1 MKIVLVNTYEHSGG
15 AAIACNRL
23 RSALEKQDVDV
34 KMLVMHKTSSNEF
47 VLPVNKGMFAK
58 LKNKINFL
66 WERFV
71 IFIVNGF
78 SKKNVFVVSIAN
90 SGSSVC
96 KIKEIKDAD
105 IIHLHWINQGMISLR
120 GLRKIAKLKKPI
132 VWTMHDQWAYTGIC
146 HHANDCKKYE
156 TECNSCPK
164 LKYPSRK
171 DLSFKAYKKKQEIFK
186 KSNITLVGCSNWI
199 TNCAKNSNIGNLVKS
214 LNIPNPINID
224 FYKKIDKETALK
236 HFGLPNDKKIVLFGA
251 FTFSD
256 ENKGLKFLIDCV
268 NFLSAEKD
276 KYNFVVFGGKVGDL
290 EEKLLQKIYN
300 VNYIS
305 DKKEM
310 VLLYSAVDV
319 FLIPSIAENL
329 PNVIMESMSCS
340 TPCVGFNVGGIPE
353 MIDHKKN
360 GYIAEYKNAE
370 DLANGVRWVLE
381 NDNYKELSENARLK
395 VETMYNEGVIAKRYI
410 ELYNQLLKNN

>member
-23 RSALEKQDVDV
+23 LNALEKQNVDV
-34 KMLVMHKTSSNEF
+34 KMLVMHKTSSDNS
-47 VLPVNKGMFAK
+47 VLLINKGIFAK
-58 LKNKINFL
+58 LKNKMNFL

-71 IFIVNGF
+71 IFLANGF
-78 SKKNVFVVSIAN
+78 SKENIFRVSIAN
-90 SGSSVC
+90 SGSSAC

-146 HHANDCKKYE
+146 HYANDCNKYE
-156 TECNSCPK
+156 TECNCCPK

-171 DLSFKAYKKKQEIFK
+171 DLSFKAYRKKQEIFK
-186 KSNITLVGCSNWI
+186 KSNIALVGCSNWI
-199 TNCAKNSNIGNLVKS
+199 TDCAKNSNVGNLAKS
-214 LNIPNPINID
+214 LNIPNPIDID
-224 FYKKIDKETALK
+224 FYKRIDKETALK
-236 HFGLPNDKKIVLFGA
+236 HFGLPSDKKIILFGA
-251 FTFSD
+251 FNFADT
-256 ENKGLKFLIDCV
+256 NKGAKFLIDCV
-268 NFLSAEKD
+268 NYLSVEKD
-276 KYNFVVFGGKVGDL
+276 KYNFVVFGGRTEDL
-290 EEKLLQKIYN
+290 EKNLLPKIYN
-300 VNYIS
+300 VNFIS

-381 NDNYKELSENARLK
+381 NDDYKELSENARLK
-395 VETMYNEGVIAKRYI
+395 VETMYNEDIIAKRYI